1 MNILITGG
9 TRGIGRSLA
18 ILLANDPENRILVT
32 GRQLNALKSLS
43 ESAKFNNIV
52 VLKLDLSLL
61 TTQLQILNKFVFG
74 QFDSIDVL
82 INNAGSL
89 VSKKFADTSEKD
101 SRNMMEVNFFAPA
114 TLIRSFL
121 PFMKPG
127 AHIVNI
133 SSMGGFQGSQ
143 KFPGLALYSA
153 SKAALA
159 CLTECLAEEL
169 KDLGIKINCLA
180 LGSVQTEM
188 LQEAFPG
195 YKASFTTEE
204 MAEFIKEFVL
214 TGNKYFNGKIL
225 PVARNT
231 P

>member
-9 TRGIGRSLA
+9 TRGIGRDLA
-18 ILLANDPENRILVT
+18 LLLSKNPENRILVT
-32 GRQLNALKSLS
+32 GRQVNALKSLS
-43 ESAKFNNIV
+43 ESAEFNNII
-52 VLKLDLSLL
+52 VLALDLTLL
-61 TTQLQILNKFVFG
+61 STQLQTLNKFVSGHFN
-74 QFDSIDVL
+74 SIDVL

-114 TLIRSFL
+114 TLIRTFL
-121 PFMKPG
+121 PLMKPG

-169 KDLGIKINCLA
+169 KELGIKINCLA

-195 YKASFTTEE
+195 YKASFRTGE
-204 MAEFIKEFVL
+204 MAEFIMDFALK
-214 TGNKYFNGKIL
+214 GSKYFNGKIL
-225 PVARNT
+225 PVALNN